1 MPDLIDPSTAPRYII
16 TMEGPSA
23 RGQVA
28 AVTRFLEHHGAYIE
42 EFAVFDDVLT
52 QRFYLRTQVRF
63 PSTANIGLE
72 ELEVALNTS
81 LRLFDG
87 SKGRVYDKQ
96 RRVPVILMVSK
107 TDHCLKELLTQ
118 MHNGGLNMEVKA
130 IVSNHTLLE
139 PLANAEGI
147 PFYHLPVT
155 PQNKPEQE
163 AKLLALI
170 GAYEA
175 EFVLL
180 ARYMQVL
187 SDDICRQLPGRVIN
201 IHHSF
206 LPGFKGARPYEQAH
220 ARGVKLIGATA
231 HFVTSDLDEGPIIE
245 QALERVDHTY
255 LPDKLLNEG
264 RHIESIVLAR
274 AAQLV
279 MERRVFANGLRTV
292 ILR

>member
-1 MPDLIDPSTAPRYII
+1 MSDLNTTPQPPRYIM

-28 AVTRFLEHHGAYIE
+28 AVTGFLERHGAYIE

-52 QRFYLRTQVRF
+52 ECFYLRTQVRL
-63 PSTANIGLE
+63 PLASRYSVE
-72 ELEVALNTS
+72 ELDEALNAS
-81 LRLFDG
+81 LQPFEG
-87 SKGRVYDKQ
+87 SKGRVYDKHQ
-96 RRVPVILMVSK
+96 RVPVILMVSK

-118 MHNGGLNMEVKA
+118 LHNGSLNMEVKA
-130 IVSNHTLLE
+130 VVSNHTLLA
-139 PLANAEGI
+139 PLAQAEGI
-147 PFYHLPVT
+147 PFHHLPVT
-155 PQNKPEQE
+155 AANKSEQE
-163 AKLLALI
+163 AQLLALV
-170 GAYEA
+170 GGYEA

-187 SDDICRQLPGRVIN
+187 SDNLCQQLPGRVIN

-274 AAQLV
+274 AVQLV
-279 MERRVFANGLRTV
+279 LERRVFVNGLRTV

>member
-1 MPDLIDPSTAPRYII
+1 M

-28 AVTRFLEHHGAYIE
+28 AVTNFLEQHGAYIE

-52 QRFYLRTQVRF
+52 QRFYLRTQVCF
-63 PSTANIGLE
+63 PDAPLHSLE
-72 ELEVALNTS
+72 ALEADLNTS
-81 LRLFDG
+81 LRPFEG
-87 SKGRVYDKQ
+87 SRGRVYDKYQ
-96 RRVPVILMVSK
+96 RVPVVLMVSK

-118 MHNGGLNMEVKA
+118 MHNGSLNMEVKA
-130 IVSNHTLLE
+130 VVSNHTLLA
-139 PLANAEGI
+139 PLVQAEGI
-147 PFYHLPVT
+147 PFHHLPVT
-155 PQNKPEQE
+155 AQNKPEQE
-163 AKLLALI
+163 AQLLALV
-170 GAYEA
+170 GGYEA

-187 SDDICRQLPGRVIN
+187 SNGLCQQLPGRVIN

-206 LPGFKGARPYEQAH
+206 LPGFKGARPYEQAY

-245 QALERVDHTY
+245 QALERVDHTH

-274 AAQLV
+274 AARLV
-279 MERRVFANGLRTV
+279 LERRVFMNGLRTV